1 MTKAPHKAVRIIST
15 ISTRVQR
22 RRVESCIPPACQF
35 RELLQFRFTLVGVT
49 EFLVKHFY
57 PTVQPIP
64 LGFMNTKQK
73 PVVAVVEDDRSLASL
88 IDEQLSEAGFATH
101 VFHKGGSALKHLEAN
116 HAHLVLLDLALP
128 DMDGME
134 LFARMQRLRAPVPV
148 VILSATDSDIVVA
161 RALDAGADD
170 YIRKPFNGTEL
181 CARLRAVLRRT
192 ETARDLRLTRNADLA
207 TGVFDFGTAQVHPE
221 RLELEFKDGRRCKT
235 GHPLPSP
242 RQPWGHCQPSCPH
255 PLRLGSAR
263 RHTQPV
269 ARSIRCQNSRAF
281 RQTQRILKLLPH
293 DSRHRLLV
301 RAGAIILSYAQTLR
315 ARRPRCCVEYPSV
328 PGRSGC

>member
-1 MTKAPHKAVRIIST
+1 MST

-221 RLELEFKDGRRCKT
+221 RLELEFKDGRRCKI
-235 GHPLPSP
+235 G
-242 RQPWGHCQPSCPH
+242 RKE
-255 PLRLGSAR
+255 LG
-263 RHTQPV
+263 
-269 ARSIRCQNSRAF
+269 
-281 RQTQRILKLLPH
+281 ILFHLHANPGVIV
-293 DSRHRLLV
+293 SRHAL
-301 RAGAIILSYAQTLR
+301 IH
-315 ARRPRCCVEYPSV
+315 SV
-328 PGRSGC
+328 WGVHADIRSRSLDQYVVKIRELFGKHSASLNCFRTIHGIGYWYEPGQ